1 MSRSNI
7 DTTANG
13 EKYQTDRLIVAFCID
28 IKKLGSKKLEL
39 EIAAINNMTSQE
51 FGASQ
56 DTKTPRCTLA
66 LVVKVSIYAVNLTC
80 GIPQLSQL

>member
-39 EIAAINNMTSQE
+39 EIAAINNTTSQE
-51 FGASQ
+51 HRR
-56 DTKTPRCTLA
+56 TPKLPA
-66 LVVKVSIYAVNLTC
+66 APWHWS
-80 GIPQLSQL
+80 